1 MIKFFRHIRK
11 SLLMENKTSKPAF
24 AAGRY
29 FKYAFGEIILV
40 VIGILIALQINNWN
54 DQRKLKQQEQT
65 YYCKISED
73 LQTDIENIN
82 RTLISLKERKIISK
96 RFLTNLL
103 KIQEDKTILLQDYL
117 GAIRSYD
124 YITTKATIVGITSSG
139 KLENLKNSAL
149 KNEILNHYSEQDYA
163 IKIIDKNDDPLFQK
177 IFSYGTY
184 TDFGIHETPLYKDE
198 YSPELSALLKSAEWQ
213 QDPDGILFKHLK
225 DHINMT
231 IILCSREQQLL
242 EDIKISSKN
251 LLNKL
256 SNYCQ

>member
-1 MIKFFRHIRK
+1 MIKFFRKIRQ
-11 SLLMENKTSKPAF
+11 SLLSEGKTGK
-24 AAGRY
+24 Y
-29 FKYAFGEIILV
+29 LKYAIGEIVLV

-73 LQTDIENIN
+73 LKTDIENIN
-82 RTLISLKERKIISK
+82 RALVSLKERKITAK

-103 KIQEDKTILLQDYL
+103 KIQEDKTILLEDYL

-124 YITTKATIVGITSSG
+124 YIPTKAAIIDITSSG

-163 IKIIDKNDDPLFQK
+163 ITVIEKNDAQIFKK
-177 IFSYGTY
+177 IFSYNNF
-184 TDFGIHETPLYKDE
+184 TDFGINELPLYNDE
-198 YSPELSALLKSAEWQ
+198 YGSELSTLLKSTEWQ
-213 QDPDGILFKHLK
+213 QDPNNKLFKHLK
-225 DHINMT
+225 DQMNMT
-231 IILCSREQQLL
+231 VILCSREQQLL
-242 EDIKISSKN
+242 EDIKISSKK
-251 LLNKL
+251 LMNKL